1 MSDFLIEHALDNVWC
16 TPDQDYQYIYRL
28 AHITGPYGTS
38 RLVDVEWQTIVLPNR
53 VDTFNVYWIGQI
65 HPKLLGLVD
74 SWKTWTPLSTVCNEA
89 KMMVD
94 LYNNDGVQIPRHLAY
109 FQVMGDR
116 NLVIAIKRNEQFDS
130 LYNEPVFFRV
140 YSNAYLASERSYN
153 VPNSVVV
160 SGYTYDGDTGK
171 LLTYQRE
178 YLAYRAKTG
187 HTFAYCNGYLV
198 DDFQPNRYKVG
209 DVLEYVYDSTI
220 RRVVDLPISG
230 LSTFNSLLDNKFKY
244 LLHYI
249 DPQQDTIDFCDDI
262 DIYLI
267 KKETNGRFTGVY
279 HHRNQEDSMR
289 MVTHKDYSIVVP
301 YVAGF
306 IAAKDGWSNP
316 SDITVRLCIRESG
329 WKRPLV
335 NENSRI
341 KELYK
346 LNVADVHKAMIGIES
361 TVPVWRADKLEAA
374 MYPKVMRDLGPG
386 ITRELVQNAYGYN
399 AIAKLVADTPQKVT
413 VLTRDRF
420 ATMPYGLQ
428 NAATCYEFDDDGL
441 LLGIYPHTSGVY
453 YNPRNVECRLVEALV
468 GTGSEILDTVYN
480 VLTSPIDPV
489 YNYRYYKCSMVAGTP
504 SYNWVTAVEDVDYT
518 FVDGK
523 VVWML
528 DRVSWYTAVRDDR
541 KFLTYSTNITAPDG
555 LYYFPIKATEK
566 RSDGNYYNQPMN
578 LRMGKLELFLNR
590 HALIEGLDYFVNWPY
605 VTLTNREFLI
615 PGDTQNIVVRVTGFP
630 DDQMVMEPPAE
641 FGFVNLGLL
650 SRNKRFDIRDD
661 KVMRI
666 IVRGQTLTRD
676 KLKFAEEHSGVYLT
690 NVVKNGS
697 PYLID
702 DVVVPLRN
710 LVDENT
716 YSLRAKSQAIDTSI
730 SDYLT
735 LKLPEPQ
742 VTDPNVITERY
753 EVFSPF
759 ACKVMFDL
767 INGII
772 WDDQM
777 MTHYGDMDIK
787 NWLSSYEY
795 LLDFDPCKQDVD
807 TRYVSIHPHHLS
819 NVVELNIY
827 QYNFLKRAI
836 AFYLGSK
843 VDISHFISIKD
854 GWV

>member
-28 AHITGPYGTS
+28 AHITGPYGTT

-53 VDTFNVYWIGQI
+53 TDTFNVYWIGQI

-74 SWKTWTPLSTVCNEA
+74 SWKTWTPFSVVCNEA

-153 VPNSVVV
+153 VANSVVV
-160 SGYTYDGDTGK
+160 NGYTFDGDSGR
-171 LLTYQRE
+171 LLTFQRE
-178 YLAYRAKTG
+178 YLAWKAKLG
-187 HTFAYCNGYLV
+187 HTYAYCNGYLV

-230 LSTFNSLLDNKFKY
+230 LSTFTSSLDNKFKY
-244 LLHYI
+244 LLHYTA
-249 DPQQDTIDFCDDI
+249 DQQETIDYCDDI

-267 KKETNGRFTGVY
+267 KKETNGRFTGVF

-306 IAAKDGWSNP
+306 IAAKEGWSNP

-346 LNVADVHKAMIGIES
+346 LSAADIPKAMLGIES
-361 TVPVWRADKLEAA
+361 TVAVWRADNLEAA

-399 AIAKLVADTPQKVT
+399 AISKLVADTPQKVT

-428 NAATCYEFDDDGL
+428 SAATCYEFDADGL

-453 YNPRNVECRLVEALV
+453 YNPRNVDCRLVEALV

-480 VLTSPIDPV
+480 ALTTTIDPV

-541 KFLTYSTNITAPDG
+541 KFLTYSVNITAPDG

-578 LRMGKLELFLNR
+578 LRMGKVELFLNR
-590 HALIEGLDYFVNWPY
+590 HALIEGLDYFLNWPY
-605 VTLTNREFLI
+605 VTITNREFLV
-615 PGDTQNIVVRVTGFP
+615 PGDTQNVVVRVTGFP
-630 DDQMVMEPPAE
+630 DDDMSMEPPAE

-666 IVRGQTLTRD
+666 IVRGKTLTRD

-690 NVVKNGS
+690 NVVQNGS

-730 SDYLT
+730 SNYLT

-742 VTDPNVITERY
+742 VSDPNVITERY

-767 INGII
+767 ISGVI

-787 NWLSSYEY
+787 RWLASYEY

-807 TRYVSIHPHHLS
+807 TRYVSIHPHHRS
-819 NVVELNIY
+819 SVVELNIY

-836 AFYLGSK
+836 AFYLESK